1 MRVLI
6 LLLPASLILA
16 GLPGFE
22 PVQPDLFS
30 AGGALA
36 NAWADVDGDGDVDLF
51 VGFNGTPNRL
61 YINDGGV
68 FEDRAAQAGIADA
81 RPTRASAWG
90 DFDGDGDADLLVG
103 FTPGDGGV
111 LRLYRNDSARFTD
124 ITAEAGLVVDSGA
137 VRQPVWI
144 DFDGDGDVDLFVAF
158 RDRANALFRN
168 DDGRFTD
175 VAQQLGLDDARR
187 SVGAV
192 WLDYDEDGDLDVVVG
207 NMDGDANWIFRN
219 DGTRFTDVAEALGLS
234 WGGRAPGDA
243 TNGTVR
249 PCAADVDGDGRLDL
263 FFANYGP
270 NGLFLNRGGSFE
282 DVSQAW
288 GIAIDGRYDT
298 CAFADIDHDGRLDLY
313 VNGTVTRGVSH
324 PDFLFRNTGTRFSN
338 ETPANIR
345 DIQAS
350 HGVQWADADADG
362 DLDLALAGT
371 APGATHPLLR
381 NLLERS
387 AAARGWTI
395 RVMDARGRA
404 LPGAEVRVYRAGTR
418 TLLGT
423 RLVDAGSGYNSQNVQ
438 PVHIGVAD
446 AAVIDVEVIAPAH
459 GERRITRV
467 EAITVPAAGPAVVVV
482 AAGGSLP

>member
-6 LLLPASLILA
+6 LLLLASLILA
-16 GLPGFE
+16 VLPGFE
-22 PVQPDLFS
+22 AVQPDLFS
-30 AGGALA
+30 TGGALA

-68 FEDRAAQAGIADA
+68 FEDGAAQAGIADA

-111 LRLYRNDSARFTD
+111 LRLYRNDSARFID
-124 ITAEAGLVVDSGA
+124 ITAAAGLVVDSGA

-144 DFDGDGDVDLFVAF
+144 DVEGDGDVDLFVAF

-168 DDGRFTD
+168 DGGRFTD

-207 NMDGDANWIFRN
+207 NMDGDANGIFRN
-219 DGTRFTDVAEALGLS
+219 DGTRFTDVAAGLGLE
-234 WGGRAPGDA
+234 WGGRAPGEA

-249 PCAADVDGDGRLDL
+249 PCVADVDGDGRLDL

-282 DVSQAW
+282 DVSVAW

-324 PDFLFRNTGTRFSN
+324 PDFLFRNTGTRFSD
-338 ETPANIR
+338 ETPANVR

-350 HGVQWADADADG
+350 HGVQWADADDDG

-387 AAARGWTI
+387 VATRGVTI
-395 RVMDARGRA
+395 HVLDARGRA

-418 TLLGT
+418 MLLGT
-423 RLVDAGSGYNSQNVQ
+423 RLVDSGSGYNSQNVQ

-446 AAVIDVEVIAPAH
+446 AAAVDIEVVVPAR
-459 GERRITRV
+459 GARNVTRLENV
-467 EAITVPAAGPAVVVV
+467 AVSTAGPTVVAVRVTVP
-482 AAGGSLP
+482 